1 MQRRNFLQLAAAT
14 AVLPSTMTLAQ
25 GDAYPNRPVRVVVG
39 FAPGGGVDLTARPFA
54 QRLSLALGQ
63 PVVVEN
69 KPGVNGNIAA
79 SYVANSVPADGYTL
93 LQING
98 AMATNS
104 PFLYKTGVPDYLRE
118 LVPVT
123 GITESPQAVI
133 VPAALGVNTLS
144 EFVALAKSGRMP
156 LNFASGGNGTLAHLA
171 FELFRRDEGLKIEH
185 IPYRGT
191 GPAVLDMVA
200 GRIHLM
206 IDGFNQVKGQVDAG
220 VLRVLAVT
228 GPVRLAAIPQVPT
241 SGEAGFPRLQAIG
254 WQALMAPAQVPAGI
268 LQRLREA
275 GQQVMQRQEF
285 IDFLEGRGS
294 VARWR
299 SAPEVNERIRA
310 ESAVWGEVIRSA
322 NIKLD

>member
-1 MQRRNFLQLAAAT
+1 
-14 AVLPSTMTLAQ
+14 
-25 GDAYPNRPVRVVVG
+25 
-39 FAPGGGVDLTARPFA
+39 
-54 QRLSLALGQ
+54 
-63 PVVVEN
+63 
-69 KPGVNGNIAA
+69 
-79 SYVANSVPADGYTL
+79 
-93 LQING
+93 
-98 AMATNS
+98 
-104 PFLYKTGVPDYLRE
+104 
-118 LVPVT
+118 
-123 GITESPQAVI
+123 
-133 VPAALGVNTLS
+133 
-144 EFVALAKSGRMP
+144 VALAKSGRTS

-200 GRIHLM
+200 GRIHLL

-228 GPVRLAAIPQVPT
+228 GPTRLAAIPQVPT

-254 WQALMAPAQVPAGI
+254 WQALMAPAKVPAGI
-268 LQRLREA
+268 LKRLRDA
-275 GQQVMQRQEF
+275 GQQVMQQQEF

-294 VARWR
+294 VGRWR
-299 SAPEVNERIRA
+299 SASEVNERIRL

>member
-14 AVLPSTMTLAQ
+14 SVMPSTITLAQ
-25 GDAYPNRPVRVVVG
+25 GDTYPNRPVRVVVG

-54 QRLSLALGQ
+54 QRLSVALGQ
-63 PVVVEN
+63 PIVVEN

-104 PFLYKTGVPDYLRE
+104 PFLYNTGVPDYLRD

-133 VPAALGVNTLS
+133 VPASLGVKTLS
-144 EFVALAKSGRMP
+144 EFVALAKSGRTS

-200 GRIHLM
+200 GRIHLL
-206 IDGFNQVKGQVDAG
+206 IDGFTQVKGQVDAG

-228 GPVRLAAIPQVPT
+228 GPTRLAAIPQVPT

-254 WQALMAPAQVPAGI
+254 WQALMAPAKVPAGI
-268 LQRLREA
+268 LKRLRDA
-275 GQQVMQRQEF
+275 GQQVMQQQEF

-294 VARWR
+294 VGRWR
-299 SAPEVNERIRA
+299 SASEVNERIRL